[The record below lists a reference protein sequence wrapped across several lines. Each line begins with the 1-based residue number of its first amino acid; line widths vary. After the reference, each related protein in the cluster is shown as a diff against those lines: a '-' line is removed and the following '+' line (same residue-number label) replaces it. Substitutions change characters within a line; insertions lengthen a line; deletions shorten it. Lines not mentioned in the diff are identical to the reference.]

1 MASTNN
7 LIYALNGGEVGSD
20 TISRIDLAKMRL
32 AAETCINFF
41 PKTVGPI
48 FLRPGT
54 EYRSTTRGNKRAR
67 LVPFVFSAT
76 DTAQL
81 EFTANEFRPLLDG
94 KPIDRPA
101 VSTVISNGGFVT
113 SAGWSLIA
121 SDGAGCF
128 ISEDGLNLN
137 SLSRG
142 SRATA
147 KQFVNLGVGSL
158 GVQHAVRITVSRG
171 PVRFRLGSTEGGDEY
186 ISETSLAEGTH
197 SLAFTPTGGFW
208 VQFHTSGQPL
218 RLVRSC
224 VIESAGELVL
234 PTPWPEES
242 LREIRFEQSADVIFA
257 THQSGAIRRFERRG
271 KRSWSATVFFIND
284 GPLLAARTADVRLM
298 VGATEG
304 VTTMTSSAP
313 FFQQGHEGCVFRLFH
328 NGQYQTVTL
337 SGDEQYSEVIRVRG
351 VGGGKAFTVVIS
363 GTWSGTLYLQR
374 SVDGPDSGFV
384 DVSGES
390 GMTGSYTANG
400 STVNTPSD
408 DTWNNVVHW
417 YRVGFRGGTYV
428 SGAATVRLEIGG
440 GGGAGLCRV
449 LRFNSPTNVS
459 IEVVKPFFRSNVW
472 SDDWKEGMWSGVRGW
487 PSAVALHEG
496 RLWLGNKDSIAGSV
510 SDAFDSFD
518 GDTEGDA
525 GPIVRS
531 IATGPINYAQWILSL
546 GRMVI
551 GTSGAE
557 SVPRSSSFDEPMT
570 PTNFS
575 IKDASTQG
583 SANVQPAKI
592 DRNGIYVQRS
602 GKRLYEL
609 SYDSQALDY
618 ASSNLTRFNPEVAE
632 TGVVELAVQRQPD
645 SRVWCALGNGQCG
658 ILLYEKSED
667 VTGWHRFETDG
678 EVVSVCVTP
687 GTEQDFVWMTVR
699 RNGNYY
705 NELLRF
711 DTEATGG
718 TANRMADAHVYVAD
732 NANSPT
738 VTGLSHLNGRTVIVW
753 ADGKRVPGTFTV
765 ASGAITLPYGVTT
778 VCVGLPYKA
787 QFKSTKLAFSSDAPM
802 NQSKRLVQVGVVLKN
817 TALSSQALRFGDT
830 FDKMD
835 PLPRTLNG
843 VPVGEDVVLA
853 GHESRTFPVPGS
865 WQEDARLCIE
875 AYAPYPVQINSLT
888 AQVGLHDKR

>member
-32 AAETCINFF
+32 ASETCINFF

-54 EYRSTTRGNKRAR
+54 EYRSTTRSNKRAR

-81 EFTANEFRPLLDG
+81 EFTGFEFRPLLDG
-94 KPIDRPA
+94 RPIIRPA
-101 VSTVISNGGFVT
+101 VTTVVSDGGFAT
-113 SAGWSLIA
+113 GTGWTLVA
-121 SDGAGCF
+121 TDGASSQ
-128 ISEDGLNLN
+128 IVADGLALN
-137 SLSRG
+137 ALAKG
-142 SRATA
+142 STA
-147 KQFVNLGVGSL
+147 YASQQVTVPAGSI
-158 GVQHAVRITVSRG
+158 GVQHALRINVTRG
-171 PVRFRLGSTEGGDEY
+171 PVRIRIGSTGGGDQY
-186 ISETSLAEGTH
+186 VAETSLDEGYH
-197 SLAFTPTGGFW
+197 SIAFTPTGNFW
-208 VQFHTSGQPL
+208 VQFQNSG
-218 RLVRSC
+218 RAFRVVRSC
-224 VIESAGELVL
+224 QIEAAGELVL
-234 PTPWPEES
+234 LTPWAES
-242 LREIRFEQSADVIFA
+242 ILREIRFEQSADVVFC
-257 THQSGAIRRFERRG
+257 THQSTRVARIERRG
-271 KRSWSATVFFIND
+271 TRSWSVVTYPIND
-284 GPLLAARTADVRLM
+284 GPFLAVRTADLRMKVS
-298 VGATEG
+298 ATEG
-304 VTTMTSSAP
+304 LATLTASAP
-313 FFQQGHEGCVFRLFH
+313 FFKAGHVGAVFRLFH
-328 NGQYQTVTL
+328 TGQYQTVTL
-337 SGDEQYSEVIRVRG
+337 AGPDQWSEPVRLRG
-351 VGGGKAFTVVIS
+351 VAASKQFFVNIS
-363 GTWSGTLYLQR
+363 GTWAGTLQLQLSMDGDGYGNQDDWNGQSGTFTTNQ
-374 SVDGPDSGFV
+374 SGTIRRMGDEYDNVTHWARIGFR
-384 DVSGES
+384 
-390 GMTGSYTANG
+390 
-400 STVNTPSD
+400 D
-408 DTWNNVVHW
+408 DT
-417 YRVGFRGGTYV
+417 YS
-428 SGAATVRLEIGG
+428 SGAATVALNAGA
-440 GGGAGLCRV
+440 GGGAGMCRV
-449 LRFNSPTNVS
+449 LAVLSDTTATV
-459 IEVVKPFFRSNVW
+459 EVTKPFFRAETW
-472 SDDWKEGMWSGVRGW
+472 SDDWKEGIWSGVRGW

-518 GDTEGDA
+518 PDTEGDA
-525 GPIVRS
+525 GPIIRS

-570 PTNFS
+570 PTNFT

-618 ASSNLTRFNPEVAE
+618 ASSNLTRFNPEIAE

-645 SRVWCALGNGQCG
+645 SRVWCVLGNGQCG
-658 ILLYEKSED
+658 ILLYEKAED

-678 EVVSVCVTP
+678 QVVSVCVTP
-687 GTEQDFVWMTVR
+687 GTEQDFVWLTVL

-711 DTEATGG
+711 DTEAIGG
-718 TANRMADAHVYVAD
+718 MANRMADAHVYVAD
-732 NANSPT
+732 NSNSAT
-738 VTGLSHLNGRTVIVW
+738 VTGLSHLNGRTLVVW

-765 ASGAITLPYGVTT
+765 SAGSITLPYGVTT

-787 QFKSTKLAFSSDAPM
+787 QFKSTKLSYSSDAPM

-817 TALSSQALRFGDT
+817 TALSSQALRFGDS

-835 PLPRTLNG
+835 PLPRTLYG
-843 VPVGEDVVLA
+843 VPVDEDAVLT

-875 AYAPYPVQINSLT
+875 AYAPYPVQINSVT